1 LTGAD
6 LAASEFL
13 TDAVVVMSED
23 ELVHDIERRRDR
35 ANAVAEQA
43 RSLLDTQ
50 PNNALMMCMCTDYL
64 LDATKHWIVDD

>member
-1 LTGAD
+1 VD

-43 RSLLDTQ
+43 RALLDSH
-50 PNNALMMCMCTDYL
+50 PNNALMLCN
-64 LDATKHWIVDD
+64 